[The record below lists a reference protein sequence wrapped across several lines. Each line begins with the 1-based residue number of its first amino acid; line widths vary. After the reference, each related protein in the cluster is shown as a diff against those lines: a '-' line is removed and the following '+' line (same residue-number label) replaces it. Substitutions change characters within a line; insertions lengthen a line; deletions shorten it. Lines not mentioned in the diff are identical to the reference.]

1 VKIRKQA
8 PNNPLDPLDQNG
20 GRRNGR
26 RKNRSR
32 EAAMVGRLIQTAKSA
47 YQYPLIFKQLWH
59 TPRVQASDQVIVYR
73 DLRRFTYLQIRE
85 RIGRLA
91 SALSKAGVVPGDTV
105 GVLDW
110 DSHRFFEAFF
120 AIPMMGAVLQTVN
133 VRLSPEQIAYT
144 IDHAG
149 ASTLLVNDE
158 FVGLLEGLKAQ
169 LPKVKRL
176 IVMSDRPEP
185 QTGGL
190 SFIGEYESLLAAAS
204 PDYDFPDFDENTQA
218 TTFYTTG
225 TTGLP
230 KGVYYSHRQLVL
242 HSICGLA
249 LFGMAGRHGRFSRDD
264 VYMPITPMFHVHAWG
279 FPWSATLAGVKQ
291 VYPGRYEPA
300 MLVKLIKNEGVTFT
314 HGVPTIL
321 QMLLDAAAAAKVDL
335 NGLKMV
341 IGGSAL
347 PKVLA
352 KRALAAG
359 IDIFAVYGMSHV
371 RSKDLTGDPDGEVEF
386 RAKAGIAGPL
396 VDLRIVDPDMKNVP
410 HDGKSA
416 GEIVLRAPW
425 LTQGYFNNPEGSE
438 ELWAGG
444 YLHTNDIA
452 VVDPNGY
459 VHITD
464 RIKDVIKTGGEWVSS
479 LQIEDLISQCTGVA
493 EAAVIGVKDDKW
505 GERPLALVVKE
516 ASDPNDVSE
525 AVIKNHLKGFADQGI
540 ISKYGIPEKILFI
553 DRIPKTS
560 VGKINKKELRER
572 YGEV

>member
-1 VKIRKQA
+1 
-8 PNNPLDPLDQNG
+8 
-20 GRRNGR
+20 
-26 RKNRSR
+26 
-32 EAAMVGRLIQTAKSA
+32 MVGRLIQVTKSA

-59 TPRVQASDQVIVYR
+59 TPRVQAPGQEIVYR
-73 DLRRFTYLQIRE
+73 DLKRFTYLQIKE

-91 SALSKAGVVPGDTV
+91 SALSRADVMPGDTV

-110 DSHRFFEAFF
+110 DSHRFLEAFF

-158 FVGLLEGLKAQ
+158 FVGLVEGLKAQ

-176 IVMSDRPEP
+176 IVMSDRPAP
-185 QTGGL
+185 HTGSL

-242 HSICGLA
+242 HSLSGLA
-249 LFGMAGRHGRFSRDD
+249 LFGMAGTQGRFSRDD

-300 MLVKLIKNEGVTFT
+300 MLLKLIKSEGVTFT

-321 QMLLDAAAAAKVDL
+321 QMLLDATAKANVDL
-335 NGLKMV
+335 KGLKMV

-347 PKVLA
+347 PKALA

-359 IDIFAVYGMSHV
+359 IDIFAGYGMSETGPLAAVSHV

-386 RAKAGIAGPL
+386 RAGAGIAGPL
-396 VDLRIVDPDMKNVP
+396 VDLRIVDPDMNDVP
-410 HDGKSA
+410 HDGQSA
-416 GEIVLRAPW
+416 GEIVLRSPW
-425 LTQGYFNNPEGSE
+425 LTQGYFDNPESSE
-438 ELWAGG
+438 QLWAGG
-444 YLHTNDIA
+444 YLHTSDVA
-452 VVDPNGY
+452 VVTPDGY

-464 RIKDVIKTGGEWVSS
+464 RLKDVIKTGGEWVSS
-479 LQIEDLISQCTGVA
+479 LQIEDLITQCAGVA
-493 EAAVIGVKDDKW
+493 EAAVIGVKDDRW
-505 GERPLALVVKE
+505 GERPLALVVKD
-516 ASDPNDVSE
+516 ATGTHSPDDTI
-525 AVIKNHLKGFADQGI
+525 IKAHLKEFADNGT
-540 ISKYGIPEKILFI
+540 ISRYAIPEKILFI
-553 DRIPKTS
+553 DKLPKTS
-560 VGKINKKELRER
+560 VGKTNKVELRKK
-572 YGEV
+572 YGDM

>member
-1 VKIRKQA
+1 
-8 PNNPLDPLDQNG
+8 
-20 GRRNGR
+20 
-26 RKNRSR
+26 
-32 EAAMVGRLIQTAKSA
+32 MVGRLIQTTKSA

-59 TPRVQASDQVIVYR
+59 TPRVQAPDQEIVYR
-73 DLRRFTYLQIRE
+73 DLKRFTYLQIKD

-91 SALSKAGVVPGDTV
+91 SALSNAGVVPGDTV
-105 GVLDW
+105 GFLDW
-110 DSHRFFEAFF
+110 DSHRFLEAFF

-149 ASTLLVNDE
+149 ASTLLVYDE
-158 FVGLLEGLKAQ
+158 FVGLVEGLKAQ

-176 IVMSDRPEP
+176 IVMSDRPAPE
-185 QTGGL
+185 TGSL
-190 SFIGEYESLLAAAS
+190 SFVGEYENLLAAAA

-249 LFGMAGRHGRFSRDD
+249 LFGMAGTQGRFSRDD

-300 MLVKLIKNEGVTFT
+300 MLVKLIKSEGVTFT

-321 QMLLDAAAAAKVDL
+321 QMLLDAAAAENVDL
-335 NGLKMV
+335 QGLKMV

-347 PKVLA
+347 PKALA

-359 IDIFAVYGMSHV
+359 IDIFAGYGMSETGPLAAVSHV

-386 RAKAGIAGPL
+386 RARAGIAGPL
-396 VDLRIVDPDMKNVP
+396 VDLRIVDADMNNVP

-438 ELWAGG
+438 QLWAGG
-444 YLHTNDIA
+444 YLHTSDIA
-452 VVDPNGY
+452 VVDANGS

-479 LQIEDLISQCTGVA
+479 LQIEDLISQCPGVA

-505 GERPLALVVKE
+505 GERPLALVVKRP
-516 ASDPNDVSE
+516 SDANGVSD
-525 AVIKNHLKGFADQGI
+525 AAIKDHLKVFADKGV
-540 ISKYGIPEKILFI
+540 ISKYGIPQKILFI

-572 YGEV
+572 YGNT

>member
-1 VKIRKQA
+1 
-8 PNNPLDPLDQNG
+8 
-20 GRRNGR
+20 
-26 RKNRSR
+26 
-32 EAAMVGRLIQTAKSA
+32 MVGRLIQTTKSA

-59 TPRVQASDQVIVYR
+59 TPRVQAPDQEIVYR
-73 DLRRFTYLQIRE
+73 DLKRFTYLQIKE

-110 DSHRFFEAFF
+110 DSHRFLEAFF

-149 ASTLLVNDE
+149 ASTLLVNDD
-158 FVGLLEGLKAQ
+158 FVGLLEGLRAQ

-176 IVMSDRPEP
+176 IVMSDRSAP
-185 QTGGL
+185 QTGSL
-190 SFIGEYESLLAAAS
+190 SFAGEYESLLAAAA

-249 LFGMAGRHGRFSRDD
+249 LFGMAGTQGRFSRDD

-300 MLVKLIKNEGVTFT
+300 MLVKLIKSEGVTFT

-321 QMLLDAAAAAKVDL
+321 QMLLDAAAEAKVEL
-335 NGLKMV
+335 KGLKMV

-347 PKVLA
+347 PKALA

-359 IDIFAVYGMSHV
+359 LDIFAGYGMSETGPLAAVSHV

-386 RAKAGIAGPL
+386 RARAGIAGPL

-416 GEIVLRAPW
+416 GEIVMRAPW

-438 ELWAGG
+438 QLWAGG
-444 YLHTNDIA
+444 YLHTSDIA
-452 VVDPNGY
+452 VVDANGS

-479 LQIEDLISQCTGVA
+479 LQIEDLISQCAGVA

-505 GERPLALVVKE
+505 GERPLALVVKRQ
-516 ASDPNDVSE
+516 SDANGVSDT
-525 AVIKNHLKGFADQGI
+525 AIKDHLKVFADKGL

-572 YGEV
+572 YGGM

>member
-1 VKIRKQA
+1 
-8 PNNPLDPLDQNG
+8 
-20 GRRNGR
+20 
-26 RKNRSR
+26 
-32 EAAMVGRLIQTAKSA
+32 MVGRLIQTAKSA

-59 TPRVQASDQVIVYR
+59 TPRVQAPDQEIVYR
-73 DLRRFTYLQIRE
+73 DLRRFTYRQIKE

-91 SALSKAGVVPGDTV
+91 SALSRAGVLPGDTV

-110 DSHRFFEAFF
+110 DSHRFLEAFF

-158 FVGLLEGLKAQ
+158 FVGLLEGLKSQ

-176 IVMSDRPEP
+176 IVMSDQPAP
-185 QTGGL
+185 QTGSL
-190 SFIGEYESLLAAAS
+190 SFVGEYESLLAAAS

-225 TTGLP
+225 TTGQP

-242 HSICGLA
+242 HSLSGLA
-249 LFGMAGRHGRFSRDD
+249 LFGMAGMQGRFSRDD

-300 MLVKLIKNEGVTFT
+300 MLVKLIKTEGVTFT

-321 QMLLDAAAAAKVDL
+321 QMLLNAAAAAKVDL
-335 NGLKMV
+335 KGLKMV

-347 PKVLA
+347 PKALA
-352 KRALAAG
+352 KQALAAG
-359 IDIFAVYGMSHV
+359 IDIFAGYGMSETGPLAAVSHV
-371 RSKDLTGDPDGEVEF
+371 RSKDLTGNPDGEVEF
-386 RAKAGIAGPL
+386 RTGAGMAGPL
-396 VDLRIVDPDMKNVP
+396 VDLRIVDADMKDVP

-425 LTQGYFNNPEGSE
+425 LTQGYFDNPEGSE

-444 YLHTNDIA
+444 YLHTSDIA
-452 VVDPNGY
+452 VLTPDGY
-459 VHITD
+459 VQITD

-479 LQIEDLISQCTGVA
+479 LQIEDLITQCPGVA
-493 EAAVIGVKDDKW
+493 EAAVIGVKDDRW
-505 GERPLALVVKE
+505 GERPMALVVKDAKSANGLTDTE
-516 ASDPNDVSE
+516 
-525 AVIKNHLKGFADQGI
+525 IKTHLKVFADKGV
-540 ISKYGIPEKILFI
+540 ISKYGIPEKILFVEKLA
-553 DRIPKTS
+553 KTS
-560 VGKINKKELRER
+560 VGKINKKELREK
-572 YGEV
+572 YGAM

>member
-1 VKIRKQA
+1 
-8 PNNPLDPLDQNG
+8 
-20 GRRNGR
+20 
-26 RKNRSR
+26 
-32 EAAMVGRLIQTAKSA
+32 MVGRLIQVTKSA

-59 TPRVQASDQVIVYR
+59 TPRVQAPDQVIVYR
-73 DLRRFTYLQIRE
+73 DLRRFTYLQIKE

-91 SALSKAGVVPGDTV
+91 SALSRAGVVPGDTV

-110 DSHRFFEAFF
+110 DSHRFLEAFF

-158 FVGLLEGLKAQ
+158 FIELVEGLKSQ

-176 IVMSDRPEP
+176 IVMSDRPAP

-190 SFIGEYESLLAAAS
+190 SFVGEYESLLAAAS

-242 HSICGLA
+242 HSLSGLA
-249 LFGMAGRHGRFSRDD
+249 LFGMAGTQGRFSRDD

-300 MLVKLIKNEGVTFT
+300 MLIKLIKTEGVTFT

-321 QMLLDAAAAAKVDL
+321 QMLLNAAAAAKVDL
-335 NGLKMV
+335 QGLKMV

-347 PKVLA
+347 PKALA
-352 KRALAAG
+352 KQALAAG
-359 IDIFAVYGMSHV
+359 IDIFAGYGMSETGPLAAVSHV
-371 RSKDLTGDPDGEVEF
+371 RSKDLTSDPDGEVEF
-386 RAKAGIAGPL
+386 RTGAGMAGPL
-396 VDLRIVDPDMKNVP
+396 VDLRIVDADMNDVP
-410 HDGKSA
+410 HDGKSP

-425 LTQGYFNNPEGSE
+425 LTQGYFDNPETSE
-438 ELWAGG
+438 QLWAGG
-444 YLHTNDIA
+444 YLHTSDIA
-452 VVDPNGY
+452 VVSSDGY

-479 LQIEDLISQCTGVA
+479 LQIEDLISQCAGVA

-505 GERPLALVVKE
+505 GERPLALVVKQ
-516 ASDPNDVSE
+516 ASDTNGVSDT
-525 AVIKNHLKGFADQGI
+525 AIKDHLKVFADKGI
-540 ISKYGIPEKILFI
+540 ISKYGIPEKIIFVE
-553 DRIPKTS
+553 RIPKTS

-572 YGEV
+572 YGNR